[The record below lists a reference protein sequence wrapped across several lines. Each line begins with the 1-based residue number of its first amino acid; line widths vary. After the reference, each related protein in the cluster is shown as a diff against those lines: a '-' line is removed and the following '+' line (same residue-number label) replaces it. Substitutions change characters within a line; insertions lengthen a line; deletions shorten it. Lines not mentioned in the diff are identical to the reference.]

1 MDSRQRL
8 LTVLEGGIPDRVPV
22 VAWFDPAFLQGYLDR
37 TDFDPLA
44 ETIRVSKALG
54 FDTILRVYL
63 AEVTTWEADHWRLTT
78 RIRDLGSVQR
88 RVKTIETP
96 EGELREAVIVKEAQP
111 GRFFRH
117 TEEHLISTEDDL
129 RLMERY
135 RVVRPPVDTT
145 PLERALELIGD
156 DGIVVA
162 YGGGAAH
169 TGAALYL
176 RGLERLTM
184 DAIKRPGLYQRLLT
198 WAIAYETPLLDA
210 LERFRP
216 DLCQIGGLMAQGNF
230 VGPDFYRGNVL
241 SYDRRYIE
249 KVHERGL
256 RTVYHNCGYSNNL
269 LHLYTELGSDAFE
282 TFPPPPTADGD
293 MATVKRVLGDSA
305 VILGNIDQVH
315 LLREGTTEQIARV
328 VKETVLT
335 GKAGGGYILMTGDE
349 LYHDTPV
356 DSLRTMAEVGRA
368 FGSYS

>member
-22 VAWFDPAFLQGYLDR
+22 VAWIDPAFLQGYLGR
-37 TDFDPLA
+37 TDFDLFA
-44 ETIRVSKALG
+44 ETIRVSTALG

-63 AEVTTWEADHWRLTT
+63 DEVKTWETDQWRLAT
-78 RIRDLGSVQR
+78 RIRDVDGAQR
-88 RVKTIETP
+88 RVKTIETS
-96 EGELREAVIVKEAQP
+96 EGKLREVVVLKEAQP

-117 TEEHLISTEDDL
+117 TEEHLVSTKDDL

-135 RVVRPPVDTT
+135 GVVRPPVDTK

-184 DAIKRPGLYQRLLT
+184 DAIESPAFYERLLN
-198 WAIAYETPLLDA
+198 WAITYEMSLLDT
-210 LERFRP
+210 LEQLKP

-230 VGPDFYRGNVL
+230 VGPDFYRENVL
-241 SYDRRYIE
+241 PYDRRYIG

-256 RTVYHNCGYSNNL
+256 RTVYHNCGYSSNL
-269 LHLYTELGSDAFE
+269 LDLYTQLGSDAFE

-293 MATVKRVLGDSA
+293 MGTVKRILGDSA

-315 LLREGTTEQIARV
+315 LLREGSTAEIAAV

-335 GKAGGGYILMTGDE
+335 GKVGGGYILMTGDE

-356 DSLRTMAEVGRA
+356 GSLRVMAEVGVA
-368 FGSYS
+368 FGSYN